1 MTETGTGTTNE
12 TATAAAT
19 EPGKELAADA
29 PAPGNTV
36 STADQRFADQMD
48 QVAGAAVVLRGRRLG
63 WRQLFGGLAH
73 VTYAVSTEN
82 GDRYVV
88 KFLTQEMDDFGLM
101 IPIDDLIANT
111 AAAGES
117 GVGARVVQALPE
129 TPALVLEFID
139 GRTLDTPDLAQADYI
154 PRISRALR
162 DLHAKAPP
170 MRNATVIWKFLGDY
184 LVLIDKHALKC
195 PPGILEWLPTV
206 RRIQAALAV
215 NALRPVPSNN
225 DLLAKNVMDDGRIR
239 IIDYDFSGMND
250 PMFDV
255 GDLAMEGDYD
265 PDQIRVACEAY
276 FGAHDQVQYARAS
289 LFGIAAQYT
298 WTLLFVAMDALLS
311 DAPAEG
317 FDYWREASSRWEW
330 TRAKLESTALE
341 SLIGAASTTP

>member
-1 MTETGTGTTNE
+1 MEQV
-12 TATAAAT
+12 AAA
-19 EPGKELAADA
+19 AD
-29 PAPGNTV
+29 
-36 STADQRFADQMD
+36 
-48 QVAGAAVVLRGRRLG
+48 VLCGRRLD

-73 VTYAVSTEN
+73 VTFAVTAET

-117 GVGARVVQALPE
+117 GVGARVVQPLPE
-129 TPALVLEFID
+129 IPALVLEFID
-139 GRTLDTPDLAQADYI
+139 GRTLDTPDLAEADYI

-170 MRNATVIWKFLGDY
+170 MRNATVIWKFLEDY
-184 LVLIDKHALKC
+184 LVLIDKHSLKC

-206 RRIQAALAV
+206 RKIQAALAV
-215 NALRPVPSNN
+215 NALSPVPSNN
-225 DLLAKNVMDDGRIR
+225 DLLAKNIMDDGRIR

-265 PDQIRVACEAY
+265 PDQIRIACEAY
-276 FGAHDQVQYARAS
+276 FGGHDPVQYARAS

-298 WTLLFVAMDALLS
+298 WTLLFVGMDALLS

-317 FDYWREASSRWEW
+317 FDYWQEASSRWDW
-330 TRAKLESTALE
+330 TRAKLESPALE
-341 SLIGAASTTP
+341 SLIAAASTAP